1 MLTEAQIR
9 RAPKKHYMN
18 EEQLGFFQ
26 SLLQQQKAEA
36 ENHLFEAKGNLSH
49 AGREN
54 DDLDKAQIEE
64 ENRLMLRIV
73 ERETKLMRKIDLALR
88 RIHTE
93 DYGYCEITG
102 EPIGVERLL
111 IRPTATMSADEK
123 LLQEQM
129 ERNFTN
135 L

>member
-18 EEQLGFFQ
+18 KEQLEFFRG
-26 SLLQQQKAEA
+26 LLKEQKVEA
-36 ENHLFEAKGNLSH
+36 ENHLLEAKGNLSH

-73 ERETKLMRKIDLALR
+73 ERETKLMRKIEFALR
-88 RIHTE
+88 RMHTGE
-93 DYGYCEITG
+93 YGYCEVTG
-102 EPIGVERLL
+102 EAIGVERLL

-135 L
+135 S